1 MLTNYY
7 TVAPVCTAS
16 RSSFMSGMYPHFT
29 GSDTNNGAMNL
40 DVTTFAQ
47 VLQEAEYAASLVII
61 NKYTRLLSFNNIRLT
76 FKIPEFLNEHT
87 DKLCWKM
94 ASRWR

>member
-7 TVAPVCTAS
+7 TVAPVCTPS

-47 VLQEAEYAASLVII
+47 VLQEAKYAASISILDKCVRLLFII
-61 NKYTRLLSFNNIRLT
+61 N
-76 FKIPEFLNEHT
+76 
-87 DKLCWKM
+87 
-94 ASRWR
+94 A